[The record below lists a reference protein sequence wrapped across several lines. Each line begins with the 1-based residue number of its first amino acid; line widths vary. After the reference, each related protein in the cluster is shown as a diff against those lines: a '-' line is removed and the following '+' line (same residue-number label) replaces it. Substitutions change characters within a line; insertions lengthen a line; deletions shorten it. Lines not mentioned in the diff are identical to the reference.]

1 MLIYKNISLVTYNS
15 SWWKCIKYRKE
26 SAFTLASY
34 RKLGWKLIKKEL
46 FSENNNY
53 KDTRTF
59 YSYSLKK
66 KIKPNRLDLISLR
79 ISNTY

>member
-15 SWWKCIKYRKE
+15 SWWKSIKYRKE
-26 SAFTLASY
+26 SALTLASY

-46 FSENNNY
+46 VSENNTY
-53 KDTRTF
+53 TDTRTF

-66 KIKPNRLDLISLR
+66 KIKPNSLI
-79 ISNTY
+79 

>member
-1 MLIYKNISLVTYNS
+1 MNIYKKISLVTYNS

-26 SAFTLASY
+26 SALTLASY

-46 FSENNNY
+46 VSGDNNY

-66 KIKPNRLDLISLR
+66 KTKLSSLV
-79 ISNTY
+79 

>member
-1 MLIYKNISLVTYNS
+1 MYIYKKISLVTYNS

-26 SAFTLASY
+26 SALTLASY
-34 RKLGWKLIKKEL
+34 RKLGWRLLKKEL
-46 FSENNNY
+46 VSGNNNY

-66 KIKPNRLDLISLR
+66 KTKLNSLV
-79 ISNTY
+79 

>member
-26 SAFTLASY
+26 SALTLASY

-46 FSENNNY
+46 FSGSNNY
-53 KDTRTF
+53 KDKKHL
-59 YSYSLKK
+59 SYSLKK
-66 KIKPNRLDLISLR
+66 KIKPNSLI
-79 ISNTY
+79 

>member
-1 MLIYKNISLVTYNS
+1 MYIYKKISLVTYNS

-26 SAFTLASY
+26 SALTLASY

-46 FSENNNY
+46 VSENNNY
-53 KDTRTF
+53 KETRTF

-66 KIKPNRLDLISLR
+66 KTKLDSLV
-79 ISNTY
+79 

>member
-1 MLIYKNISLVTYNS
+1 MFIYKIISLVTYNS

-26 SAFTLASY
+26 SALTLATY
-34 RKLGWKLIKKEL
+34 RNLGWKLIKKEL
-46 FSENNNY
+46 VSGNYNY

-66 KIKPNRLDLISLR
+66 KDQAK
-79 ISNTY
+79 